1 MFKDYSKAVSQ
12 TFINRVFGWMFIAL
26 LISAVTAV
34 SLASSPDFMNTLIV
48 KGVNGKDTATG
59 FAWVIMLLPLLFGL
73 ILIFGYEGFS
83 ETTVKALFLL
93 YSAVNGISFTLIIH
107 YYTKTSLVSCFVSA
121 AGMFAVMAL
130 YGYFT
135 KKDLSSW
142 GSILLMG
149 LVGLLIVNIVT
160 MFTGSTKL
168 MDYII
173 GSIGVLVFCGL
184 TAFDMQKLKG
194 MSYSEKGAIM
204 GAFELYLDF
213 VNLFLYL
220 LRIFGNSSSD
230 D

>member
-1 MFKDYSKAVSQ
+1 MFKDTKAVSQ

-26 LISAVTAV
+26 LISALTSVC
-34 SLASSPDFMNTLIV
+34 LASSQDFMNTLIV
-48 KGVNGKDTATG
+48 KGVDGKDTATV

-73 ILIFGYEGFS
+73 LLIFGYEGFS

-107 YYTKTSLVSCFVSA
+107 YYTTTSLVSCFVSA
-121 AGMFAVMAL
+121 AAMFAVMAL

-142 GSILLMG
+142 GSILLMALFG
-149 LVGLLIVNIVT
+149 LIIVNIVT
-160 MFTGSTKL
+160 MFTGSTKT

-184 TAFDMQKLKG
+184 TAYDMQKIKA
-194 MSYSEKGAIM
+194 MEYDEKGAIM

-213 VNLFLYL
+213 INLFLYM
-220 LRIFGNSSSD
+220 LRIFGGSSD

>member
-1 MFKDYSKAVSQ
+1 MFKDTKAVSQ

-26 LISAVTAV
+26 LISAVTAI
-34 SLASSPDFMNTLIV
+34 SFASSPDIMQSLVIKQGVKESLTTLGWVVMFM
-48 KGVNGKDTATG
+48 
-59 FAWVIMLLPLLFGL
+59 PLLFGL

-83 ETTVKALFLL
+83 ETTVKAIFLL
-93 YSAVNGISFTLIIH
+93 YSAVNGVSFSFIIH
-107 YYTKTSLVSCFVSA
+107 YYTTTSLVSCFLSA

-149 LVGLLIVNIVT
+149 LVGLLIVNLVT
-160 MFTGSTKL
+160 LITGSSRI

-184 TAFDMQKLKG
+184 TAFDMQKLKS

-220 LRIFGNSSSD
+220 LRIFGVSSSD

>member
-26 LISAVTAV
+26 LISAVTAI
-34 SLASSPDFMNTLIV
+34 SFEKSPDFMNNVIH
-48 KGVNGKDTATG
+48 KVNGIKSLTSLG
-59 FAWVIMLLPLLFGL
+59 WVVMFMPLLFGL
-73 ILIFGYEGFS
+73 LLIFGYEGFS

-93 YSAVNGISFTLIIH
+93 YSAVNGISFSVIINCYTTSSLI
-107 YYTKTSLVSCFVSA
+107 SCFVSA

-142 GSILLMG
+142 SSILLMG
-149 LVGLLIVNIVT
+149 LVGLLIVNILT
-160 MFTGSTKL
+160 IFIGSNSL
-168 MDYII
+168 MEHII

-184 TAFDMQKLKG
+184 TAYDMQKLKR

-220 LRIFGNSSSD
+220 LRIFGVSSSD